1 MLLSV
6 PLRPGVFGPGRAL
19 GQRRRADCRG
29 CLHLLYMEIQDI
41 LPLYAAHPGVG
52 ALAELVRRGSP
63 MHVGCRGLNGSAA
76 AVAFAALALRP
87 DTERTFLCVMGD
99 EEEAGYFYHDLS
111 RLRGEEEVLFF
122 PSSFRR
128 AVKYAQRDAGSEI
141 LRTEVLGRLSGKCA
155 GRRLYIVTY
164 PAALAE
170 RVPPQKRLNE
180 RYVRLGRGESYD
192 LTQLE
197 KTLLGLGFRRRDYV
211 YEPGEFAVRG
221 SILDVFSYAAEQP
234 FRLDFFGDEIDSI
247 RTFEVDT
254 QLSRETRDEAL
265 VAAEPTPGADGPV
278 PVTDLLP
285 AGTCLLTRDV
295 AYVCDAVER
304 IKKQKKE
311 GLITNNDVLR
321 SEMQLTNDRL
331 SLQETEN
338 SIALVSQQLNILL
351 GQDETL
357 LLKPDTTLLYRS
369 VALSD
374 YDEYI
379 EQAYTNDPA
388 MKLLKKQTELAENG
402 VRLNKAAYLPVV
414 SLYASNTLARP
425 LSRTMADMYN
435 NTWNVGLSV
444 SYPLSSLFKENH
456 RIKESKLQ
464 VSLRKNEESQKQQ
477 NIRIEVRTAY
487 LRHKEALLQVEALK
501 LSVRQAEENYRI
513 MQNRYM
519 NQLAILTDLLDANSV
534 RLNVELQLTTARTR
548 VIYTYYQLLK
558 ACGRI

>member
-1 MLLSV
+1 MYKKTLTVILFLASLSIGSTRAAEHADTLFLPV
-6 PLRPGVFGPGRAL
+6 EQLFERGVKYNLQLQADALETAMAHERTKTARTSRLPDLQIGLRGGYVGQPVVFQHGLSDPTHPETPDWSQNYAIDFT
-19 GQRRRADCRG
+19 Q
-29 CLHLLYMEIQDI
+29 
-41 LPLYAAHPGVG
+41 PLYEGGRIRYSIRQADMEKQV
-52 ALAELVRRGSP
+52 AELQQLSDEAEVKLSL
-63 MHVGCRGLNGSAA
+63 LNQYMNLFSLFKQHE
-76 AVAFAALALRP
+76 V
-87 DTERTFLCVMGD
+87 
-99 EEEAGYFYHDLS
+99 LS
-111 RLRGEEEVLFF
+111 RNIEE
-122 PSSFRR
+122 
-128 AVKYAQRDAGSEI
+128 SEI
-141 LRTEVLGRLSGKCA
+141 RLHDI
-155 GRRLYIVTY
+155 RRM
-164 PAALAE
+164 
-170 RVPPQKRLNE
+170 
-180 RYVRLGRGESYD
+180 
-192 LTQLE
+192 
-197 KTLLGLGFRRRDYV
+197 
-211 YEPGEFAVRG
+211 
-221 SILDVFSYAAEQP
+221 
-234 FRLDFFGDEIDSI
+234 
-247 RTFEVDT
+247 
-254 QLSRETRDEAL
+254 
-265 VAAEPTPGADGPV
+265 
-278 PVTDLLP
+278 
-285 AGTCLLTRDV
+285 
-295 AYVCDAVER
+295 
-304 IKKQKKE
+304 KKE

-534 RLNVELQLTTARTR
+534 KLNVELQLTTARTR